1 MKKEP
6 KQTAKVV
13 YYEEMLKR
21 KSIDELK
28 EIAKLGEIKSRAKL
42 KKKGLIAS
50 LLKSEISNVERNY
63 MKYFNTNATSFFYKQ
78 SKM

>member
-6 KQTAKVV
+6 RKTAKVV
-13 YYEEMLKR
+13 YNEEMLKR

-28 EIAKLGEIKSRAKL
+28 EIAKLGGIKSRAKL